1 MCSNSLIQ
9 FGELHEDRMDGTS
22 SIAFGV
28 VVFRA
33 LIRCQLSESV
43 YYDF

>member
-1 MCSNSLIQ
+1 MNSFLC
-9 FGELHEDRMDGTS
+9 FDELLEDNMDATS

-33 LIRCQLSESV
+33 MIRCQLSESV
-43 YYDF
+43 YYDC